1 MTHFIRLLLLALVL
15 VVPDEITP
23 PIALGAD
30 DADVIRQAPQKLA
43 SMWSDPQVEPAD
55 PDGDPLL
62 FDRISLRVAAPSPI
76 ANVTPLSSPADWPHE
91 EHPFRPPRA

>member
-15 VVPDEITP
+15 VVPDEITTP
-23 PIALGAD
+23 MVAAD
-30 DADVIRQAPQKLA
+30 DADVIRQAPRQAA
-43 SMWSDPQVEPAD
+43 SLWSDPQVEPAD

-62 FDRISLRVAAPSPI
+62 FDRISLRVRAPSPI
-76 ANVTPLSSPADWPHE
+76 ATITPLVSLGDWPHE